1 MPRPHPHAR
10 DAGLRRIS
18 SITGWLTA
26 TAVTAAAVISVG
38 VARANDSSAQG
49 TGASTGGSSNTGT
62 GTLRA
67 HDGNDPWASTG
78 GSGLQPPPNPP
89 VQGIGGGQAV
99 SGGS

>member
-1 MPRPHPHAR
+1 MAHPHPHAR

-18 SITGWLTA
+18 SITGWL
-26 TAVTAAAVISVG
+26 AVTAVAAAAIVSVG
-38 VARANDSSAQG
+38 VAWASDSSTQG
-49 TGASTGGSSNTGT
+49 TSSSTAGSSNT

-67 HDGNDPWASTG
+67 HDVNDPWASTG

-89 VQGIGGGQAV
+89 FQGIGGGQAV